1 MPKEISLVALA
12 AEIERLK
19 ELISTP
25 RLHRSDVMLRYGI
38 SEPTLHRWMRL
49 GRLPRPR
56 RVTGPIW
63 SLADLEAAERAG
75 RVPEPAG

>member
-1 MPKEISLVALA
+1 MPKEISLAALA
-12 AEIERLK
+12 VEIERLK

-25 RLHRSDVMLRYGI
+25 RLHRSDVMIRYGI
-38 SEPTLHRWMRL
+38 SEPTLHRWVKR

-63 SLADLEAAERAG
+63 SLADLEAGEKAG
-75 RVPEPAG
+75 QIQNAS